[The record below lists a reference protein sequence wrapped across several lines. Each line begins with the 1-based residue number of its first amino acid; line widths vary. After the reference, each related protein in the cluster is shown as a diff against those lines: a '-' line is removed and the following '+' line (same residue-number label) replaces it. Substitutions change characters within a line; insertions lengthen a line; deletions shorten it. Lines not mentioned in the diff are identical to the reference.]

1 MKKIIIGVACLLSA
15 LVWSQNQDVVVLKNG
30 SSIKGII
37 TEMNPGENI
46 SIETNDG
53 YGFVFRMKDVHSIR
67 KDNQD
72 DRFKQTSPP
81 EPAPRQ
87 LTSPA
92 PQTAQNVPVP
102 QSQYGTPQQ
111 SQPVPAQYAP
121 APSQSPN
128 VPQNTVQ
135 QAPQQ
140 YVPSGQQVPVP
151 QQQYGQVPQQ
161 TAPAVQQ
168 NWQQS
173 QYVPQQQNSVPSQNV
188 VPQQNTVPQQQVIPQ
203 QNYSTPQQN
212 TLQSQQAPVPQQY
225 NNGTNQNVPQ
235 QTPQY
240 QNTQP
245 STRTQ
250 GYPQQGGYNNGQTYT
265 IPQGQ
270 IAPGVSAGVAAQG
283 ISALPTTV
291 LPRQSQASRGNET
304 RNYSI
309 DQQNENTEV
318 FTDIDSYGQFKAN
331 TVQSSTT
338 KPGDCSEN
346 VGNFCF
352 INQTNKNV
360 VIAIQTELGDGY
372 YGDYKEMTLKAR
384 SQGCFNKLP
393 AKDYPYFVK
402 VKQTA
407 ANGQSSYQVL
417 GRGKIEVNRCKNEF
431 ITIH

>member
-15 LVWSQNQDVVVLKNG
+15 LVWSQNQDVVTLKNG

-72 DRFKQTSPP
+72 DRFKQTSRAA
-81 EPAPRQ
+81 PAPQ
-87 LTSPA
+87 QVAPPA
-92 PQTAQNVPVP
+92 RQTAQNVPAP
-102 QSQYGTPQQ
+102 QNQYGTPPPSQ
-111 SQPVPAQYAP
+111 SVPAQYPSSQNYGQAAP
-121 APSQSPN
+121 QRTAPSS
-128 VPQNTVQ
+128 
-135 QAPQQ
+135 QQ
-140 YVPSGQQVPVP
+140 YVPSGQQTQVPL
-151 QQQYGQVPQQ
+151 QQTGQGYGQVP
-161 TAPAVQQ
+161 PAATPPAGQQ

-173 QYVPQQQNSVPSQNV
+173 QYA
-188 VPQQNTVPQQQVIPQ
+188 PQQNTVPQQNTIPQ
-203 QNYSTPQQN
+203 QQSNAPQPTYGTPQQ
-212 TLQSQQAPVPQQY
+212 TAPQSQQAPVQRY
-225 NNGTNQNVPQ
+225 NNGAHQNVPQ

-245 STRTQ
+245 QQQ
-250 GYPQQGGYNNGQTYT
+250 GYKQQSGYNNGQTYT

-283 ISALPTTV
+283 ITAVPTTV
-291 LPRQSQASRGNET
+291 LPRQNQVAGSRDEI

-309 DQQNENTEV
+309 PQQNEDAEV

-338 KPGDCSEN
+338 RPGDCSEN

-352 INQTNKNV
+352 INQTNKNI

-407 ANGQSSYQVL
+407 ENGQSSYQVL